1 MVEEVGDRPPSMAAS
16 TSTTACLPVG
26 GSTQIVEL
34 LETVGLECTALG
46 LKLLLV
52 TTVFFRKGQVFYPS
66 VFQS

>member
-1 MVEEVGDRPPSMAAS
+1 MVEEVGDRPPSTAAS

-26 GSTQIVEL
+26 GSTQTVEL
-34 LETVGLECTALG
+34 LETVRLEYTALG

-52 TTVFFRKGQVFYPS
+52 TIVFFCKGQVFYPS